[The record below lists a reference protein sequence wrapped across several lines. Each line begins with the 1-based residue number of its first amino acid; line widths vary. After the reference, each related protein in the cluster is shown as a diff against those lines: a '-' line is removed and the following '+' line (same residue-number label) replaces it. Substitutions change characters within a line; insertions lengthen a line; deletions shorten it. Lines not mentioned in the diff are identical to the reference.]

1 MTLISFILKTF
12 HFSQTYQTAAPR
24 SSVRFTIHSVTDHS
38 LEKQD
43 PVFPKITLQK
53 GPSCYINVS
62 HQSHGLV
69 TYTPEVCYPTQR
81 NKTE

>member
-12 HFSQTYQTAAPR
+12 HFSQTYLKHKDTAASR

-43 PVFPKITLQK
+43 PVFLRLLYRRDLAVILMFH
-53 GPSCYINVS
+53 IN
-62 HQSHGLV
+62 HMA
-69 TYTPEVCYPTQR
+69 
-81 NKTE
+81 